1 MVGKKMI
8 ERKYD
13 LIMSS
18 QIEHGVSTFEGSQD
32 VTTSHARLIVV
43 IRNSEHRDCLLLFFT
58 LSVILVIW
66 EMLVYI

>member
-32 VTTSHARLIVV
+32 VTTSHARLIIV
-43 IRNSEHRDCLLLFFT
+43 IRNSEHRDC
-58 LSVILVIW
+58 
-66 EMLVYI
+66 